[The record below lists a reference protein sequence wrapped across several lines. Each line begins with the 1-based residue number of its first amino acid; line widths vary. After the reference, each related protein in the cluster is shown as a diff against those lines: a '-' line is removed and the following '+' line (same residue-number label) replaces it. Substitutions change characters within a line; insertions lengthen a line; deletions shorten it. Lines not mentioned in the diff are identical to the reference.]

1 MMKDIEKLLNL
12 NDEEEY
18 KCSLAEL
25 YGIVPGHP
33 RYEKAMAIWR
43 ELQRGKL

>member
-1 MMKDIEKLLNL
+1 MQDINKLLSW

-18 KCSLAEL
+18 KSSLAEL

-33 RYEKAMAIWR
+33 RYEKAMTTWR